1 MGHRLLVGVSIN
13 PAPEP
18 SIDDDPFV
26 WIVQGVSISLGLGSA
41 SGAQV
46 DSTIKSAKTC
56 PFIKVLGAN
65 LILVRNHFILL
76 PDAGS
81 VLMVG
86 SVRL

>member
-1 MGHRLLVGVSIN
+1 MIRIPLHYSLPIKLIIRRISMGHRLLVGVSIN

-46 DSTIKSAKTC
+46 DSTIKSA
-56 PFIKVLGAN
+56 
-65 LILVRNHFILL
+65 
-76 PDAGS
+76 
-81 VLMVG
+81 
-86 SVRL
+86 